1 MADARAAAARLPA
14 ASQLTAN
21 ARPGSRS
28 ACSMLT
34 MPDALM
40 MARGLT
46 FASVRAIAARSSR
59 SRSGRPIATTWR
71 FCSVASA
78 ISAWARR
85 PLFPAIKRGPLLSI
99 DAAPAASRAGSD
111 RPSPRLVGIRRR
123 QAPGLRLLVG
133 FRVAIERT
141 LEIRQGDHEAGPAIE
156 KPALEDEE
164 PQECPHA
171 VSERAPHADALA
183 SERPRAQ

>member
-1 MADARAAAARLPA
+1 MARA
-14 ASQLTAN
+14 
-21 ARPGSRS
+21 GSRS

-34 MPDALM
+34 MPEALM

-46 FASVRAIAARSSR
+46 SASVRAIAARSSR

-85 PLFPAIKRGPLLSI
+85 PLFPAMRRGPVLSI
-99 DAAPAASRAGSD
+99 DAAPAGSRAGSD
-111 RPSPRLVGIRRR
+111 RLSSRLVGVRRR
-123 QAPGLRLLVG
+123 QTPGLRLLVG

-141 LEIRQGDHEAGPAIE
+141 LEIRQRDHEAGPAVE
-156 KPALEDEE
+156 KPTLENEE

-171 VSERAPHADALA
+171 MSERTPHADALA